1 MYFIRYIIFLFLA
14 ITSFLY
20 ENVILKNCNKN
31 TLYTYTLSFLHH
43 IGSIYVVL
51 ESVLFGKYLL
61 HLFIV
66 LGVAILWIIF
76 KDRCIVTL
84 YYNKLCGLP
93 ESSEHKDLIYMI
105 NKYLKID
112 LFHYYIASIIILY
125 DIVMLL
131 KIYKII

>member
-1 MYFIRYIIFLFLA
+1 MYLNKYTIFSFLA

-20 ENVILKNCNKN
+20 ENVILKNCSRN
-31 TLYTYTLSFLHH
+31 TLYTYVCSFLHH
-43 IGSIYVVL
+43 VGSIYIAFG
-51 ESVLFGKYLL
+51 SILFGKYLL

-66 LGVAILWIIF
+66 FIVVILWIIF

-93 ESSEHKDLIYMI
+93 ESSQHKDLIYMF
-105 NKYLKID
+105 NQYLKINKIY
-112 LFHYYIASIIILY
+112 YYIASIIILY

>member
-1 MYFIRYIIFLFLA
+1 MYLIRYIIFLFLA
-14 ITSFLY
+14 IISFLY

-43 IGSIYVVL
+43 IGSIYVAVG
-51 ESVLFGKYLL
+51 SILFGKYLL
-61 HLFIV
+61 HLFTVLIV
-66 LGVAILWIIF
+66 VILWTIF

-84 YYNKLCGLP
+84 YYNKICGLP
-93 ESSEHKDLIYMI
+93 ESSQHKDIIYMI
-105 NKYLKID
+105 NQYLKINII
-112 LFHYYIASIIILY
+112 HYYIAFIIILY